1 MVSLNRNAT
10 CSKTEQRK
18 DAMADEPHARKD
30 GTTPVLSDDFTA
42 GSVEELVEALGT
54 HLVAAGLKPEVVAAL
69 GAQIK
74 TTAAEDGT
82 PFESRVN
89 RGSIP
94 TEMKPEDSDLLVSGL
109 KILEGVAESL
119 GIDADL
125 NPASIAGETIFHG
138 SAPEGE
144 SNAGSRL
151 MQRELGGTEIH
162 LQRREDREA
171 DAAPAD
177 PLEPDVLI
185 VGGAAAG
192 LTAAACLLH
201 AGVEK
206 VSRERSLLF
215 TI

>member
-1 MVSLNRNAT
+1 
-10 CSKTEQRK
+10 
-18 DAMADEPHARKD
+18 MADEPHARKD

-42 GSVEELVEALGT
+42 SSVEELVEALGT
-54 HLVAAGLKPEVVAAL
+54 HLVAAGLKPSVVEAL

-74 TTAAEDGT
+74 TTSAPDGT

-171 DAAPAD
+171 ADAAPAD
-177 PLEPDVLI
+177 PLQPDVLI

-201 AGVEK
+201 AGVQK
-206 VSRERSLLF
+206 VSQGSLLLF